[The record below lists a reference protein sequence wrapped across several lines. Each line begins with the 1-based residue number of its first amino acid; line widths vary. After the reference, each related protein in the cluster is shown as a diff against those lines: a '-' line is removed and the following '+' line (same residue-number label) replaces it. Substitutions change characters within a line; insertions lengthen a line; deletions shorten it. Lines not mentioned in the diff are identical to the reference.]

1 MDKDALEESL
11 LLFHALYVDAED
23 IRLALGKDV
32 DNGADMVAVV
42 DNYSTGHTENMELVG
57 RT

>member
-1 MDKDALEESL
+1 M
-11 LLFHALYVDAED
+11 FHALYVDAGD
-23 IRLALGKDV
+23 IRLALGKEV

-42 DNYSTGHTENMELVG
+42 DNYSTGHTENMEPAG